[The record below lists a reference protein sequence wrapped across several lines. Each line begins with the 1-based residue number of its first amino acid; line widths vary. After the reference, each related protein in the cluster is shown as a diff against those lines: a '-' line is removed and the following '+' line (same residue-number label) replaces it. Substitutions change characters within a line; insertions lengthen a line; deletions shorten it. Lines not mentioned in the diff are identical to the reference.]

1 MSDLEYLLECAKQC
15 HEAKDAAEIL
25 EIVQDINQ
33 LDYLYQLGNEGTI
46 RQFIQQVVDKHK
58 KEADEHDKGRPQ
70 AQNIHQLYR
79 SCRSFLMGL
88 GRDKVEKKVRGKI
101 AEEALKHLGGN

>member
-1 MSDLEYLLECAKQC
+1 MSLEYLKQYLETC
-15 HEAKDAAEIL
+15 HEFKDATDIL
-25 EIVQDINQ
+25 DIVQDIEELDTLYWQGNSAAIMQ
-33 LDYLYQLGNEGTI
+33 LVQTVI
-46 RQFIQQVVDKHK
+46 KKHQT
-58 KEADEHDKGRPQ
+58 EVEEHDKGQPP
-70 AQNIHQLYR
+70 AQNVHELYC

>member
-15 HEAKDAAEIL
+15 HKAKDAADIL
-25 EIVQDINQ
+25 DIAQDIGQ
-33 LDYLYQLGNEGTI
+33 LDHFYQQGNQI
-46 RQFIQQVVDKHK
+46 AIMQLVQIVVNKHK
-58 KEADEHDKGRPQ
+58 TEADEHDKGQRP
-70 AQNIHQLYR
+70 AQDIHQLYH